1 MGYDTGARKFF
12 LGVGAEAWALWQVG
26 GRRVVGK
33 NVPALCKHIQAGARI
48 PAWDLWACTHK
59 W

>member
-12 LGVGAEAWALWQVG
+12 LGVGGEAWALW
-26 GRRVVGK
+26 RVVGK

-48 PAWDLWACTHK
+48 PA
-59 W
+59 

>member
-12 LGVGAEAWALWQVG
+12 LGVGGEAWALWQVG
-26 GRRVVGK
+26 ARRVVGK

-48 PAWDLWACTHK
+48 PA
-59 W
+59 